1 MNSSRQSDTNSE
13 ARYGAYG
20 NNYNMRNGSNNYPNV
35 IPNVVINGSNNP
47 SNYGGNYG
55 PGYGGYYG
63 GQEKAYTIVNTQ
75 PITVKNKQPIVLVDP
90 ILEPHV
96 KSYMTWSLLN
106 VFCCCLIGGIITTIM
121 SCNVMRLNDNKQF
134 KEASRLSGKVL
145 LANLIA
151 SGVGALLFIILFPYV
166 YLAIYPSLPKINW

>member
-35 IPNVVINGSNNP
+35 IPHVVVNGSNAY

-55 PGYGGYYG
+55 GYYD

-75 PITVKNKQPIVLVDP
+75 PITVKKNQPIVLVDP